1 MPSASGALSES
12 TACSGK
18 DIPGGL
24 RRYPRSRPEGRRS
37 PLRPGRLAWAAAVA
51 LATAG
56 APGSAHAQLPT
67 WVIDSAAGPVLKQ
80 LWQESVAARAERVAC
95 LGGTIGPDTVWITA
109 AAQVTTTADSLGA
122 GAEASLEQC
131 APPRW
136 IGTVHTH
143 IRSTDD
149 SEPVARFSPGDRA
162 VMSAWVERWG
172 RKGAFCLL
180 HRPKAAHCEVY
191 PAGVPPR
198 EIPAPARE

>member
-1 MPSASGALSES
+1 V
-12 TACSGK
+12 
-18 DIPGGL
+18 
-24 RRYPRSRPEGRRS
+24 
-37 PLRPGRLAWAAAVA
+37 AAA
-51 LATAG
+51 LGTAA
-56 APGSAHAQLPT
+56 APGPAQAQLPT
-67 WVIDSAAGPVLKQ
+67 WVIDSSAGPVLKQ

-109 AAQVTTTADSLGA
+109 AAPVATTADSLGA
-122 GAEASLEQC
+122 GAEASLAQC

-149 SEPVARFSPGDRA
+149 SDPVARFSPGDRA
-162 VMSAWVERWG
+162 VMSTWVERWG

-180 HRPKAAHCEVY
+180 HSPKAAHCEVY

>member
-1 MPSASGALSES
+1 MVVGLFGAL
-12 TACSGK
+12 
-18 DIPGGL
+18 
-24 RRYPRSRPEGRRS
+24 
-37 PLRPGRLAWAAAVA
+37 
-51 LATAG
+51 
-56 APGSAHAQLPT
+56 APPAAHAQLPT
-67 WVIDSAAGPVLKQ
+67 WIVGSAAGPVLKR
-80 LWQESVAARAERVAC
+80 LWQESEAARAERVAC
-95 LGGTIGPDTVWITA
+95 LGGTIGADTVWITA
-109 AAQVTTTADSLGA
+109 AAPVTTTADSLGA

-180 HRPKAAHCEVY
+180 HSPKAAHCEVY
-191 PAGVPPR
+191 PPGAPTQEP
-198 EIPAPARE
+198 PAPAGP

>member
-1 MPSASGALSES
+1 MRPFNAKNLLIPRAL
-12 TACSGK
+12 AA
-18 DIPGGL
+18 L
-24 RRYPRSRPEGRRS
+24 
-37 PLRPGRLAWAAAVA
+37 AAAA
-51 LATAG
+51 
-56 APGSAHAQLPT
+56 APGAARAQLPT
-67 WVIDSAAGPVLKQ
+67 WVIDSTAGPVLRQ
-80 LWQESVAARAERVAC
+80 LWRESVAARAERVAC

-109 AAQVTTTADSLGA
+109 AAPVATTADSLGA
-122 GAEASLEQC
+122 GAEASLAQC

-180 HRPKAAHCEVY
+180 HSPKAAHCEVY

>member
-1 MPSASGALSES
+1 MEPFNAKSLPMAGRAARGSPIL
-12 TACSGK
+12 
-18 DIPGGL
+18 PG
-24 RRYPRSRPEGRRS
+24 PAGRAER
-37 PLRPGRLAWAAAVA
+37 GVRLAWVAVA
-51 LATAG
+51 LSG
-56 APGSAHAQLPT
+56 APGAVRAQLPT
-67 WVIDSAAGPVLKQ
+67 WVIDSTAGPVLKQ

-109 AAQVTTTADSLGA
+109 AAPVATTADSLGA
-122 GAEASLEQC
+122 GAEASLAQC

-180 HRPKAAHCEVY
+180 HSPKAAHCEVY

>member
-1 MPSASGALSES
+1 MPSASGALNEGPASS
-12 TACSGK
+12 WNDS
-18 DIPGGL
+18 P
-24 RRYPRSRPEGRRS
+24 GRRRRS
-37 PLRPGRLAWAAAVA
+37 TKRLSRRAAFVLAVGLAAAP
-51 LATAG
+51 G
-56 APGSAHAQLPT
+56 AVRAQLPT
-67 WVIDSAAGPVLKQ
+67 WVIDSGAGPVLKQ

-109 AAQVTTTADSLGA
+109 AAPVATTADSLGA
-122 GAEASLEQC
+122 GAEASLAQC

-180 HRPKAAHCEVY
+180 HSRKAAHCEVY